1 MSAIFFISL
10 LFSAEFYN
18 VTPTGR
24 WILAFEIVLDGI
36 GEDIRFALPVFSCVL
51 LGTDDDGL

>member
-18 VTPTGR
+18 VTPTGGR
-24 WILAFEIVLDGI
+24 ILTSKIMFDGI
-36 GEDIRFALPVFSCVL
+36 GKHLCLDLAIFLSVL
-51 LGTDDDGL
+51 LGTDNDGL

>member
-18 VTPTGR
+18 VTPTGGR
-24 WILAFEIVLDGI
+24 ILTSKIVLDGI
-36 GEDIRFALPVFSCVL
+36 GKDFCLSLSILQ
-51 LGTDDDGL
+51 GDGYSHG